1 MACANGLSSNL
12 KHGTEQR
19 ALGYGYPLETF
30 LISLVAL
37 LVILDPI
44 GTAAVFVGITPRDS
58 EVRRRAQAVR
68 ATIISV
74 VVLVSFAFIG
84 EFLLRAMGITLPA
97 FQIAG
102 GLLLFVLAF
111 DMVMQRPSGMRATE
125 SERAE
130 AQASDD
136 DVSVFPLAIPLI
148 AGPGAMTS
156 VVLLRGR
163 AGSDPAELVAVMAAL
178 GAALAIM
185 LVCLVGAGT
194 MTRVVGKTGTHV
206 IGRVLGVVLA
216 ALSAQ
221 LVIDGIRQGF
231 GLG

>member
-1 MACANGLSSNL
+1 MVSGPA
-12 KHGTEQR
+12 
-19 ALGYGYPLETF
+19 LETF
-30 LISLVAL
+30 LVALVAL
-37 LVILDPI
+37 LVIIDPV

-58 EVRRRAQAVR
+58 EARRRAMAIR
-68 ATIISV
+68 ASIISV
-74 VVLVSFAFIG
+74 IVLAGFAVVG
-84 EFLLRAMGITLPA
+84 EFLLRAMGIGLPA

-125 SERAE
+125 SERSEAE
-130 AQASDD
+130 ASDD

-163 AGSDPAELVAVMAAL
+163 AGSDYAELAAVMVALLVALGITLAAL
-178 GAALAIM
+178 LA
-185 LVCLVGAGT
+185 AGT
-194 MTRVVGKTGTHV
+194 MTRVIGKTGTHV

-221 LVIDGIRQGF
+221 LVIDGIRQSF

>member
-1 MACANGLSSNL
+1 MLY
-12 KHGTEQR
+12 GTQ
-19 ALGYGYPLETF
+19 LETF
-30 LISLVAL
+30 LVALVAL
-37 LVILDPI
+37 LVIIDPV

-58 EVRRRAQAVR
+58 EARRRAMAIR
-68 ATIISV
+68 ASVISV
-74 VVLVSFAFIG
+74 IVLAGFAFVG
-84 EFLLRAMGITLPA
+84 EFLLRAMGIGLPA

-125 SERAE
+125 SERSEAE
-130 AQASDD
+130 ASDD

-163 AGSDPAELVAVMAAL
+163 AGSDYAEIAAMLAALLVALGVTLAAL
-178 GAALAIM
+178 LA
-185 LVCLVGAGT
+185 AGT
-194 MTRVVGKTGTHV
+194 MTRVIGKTGTHV

-221 LVIDGIRQGF
+221 LVIDGIRQSF